1 MITIYRYSNLNRRL
15 YIKKKGFINYN
26 YIYSLMW
33 NKIEFQVLD
42 HKTNIDLTYP
52 VKLAMLKE
60 QLLTNKH
67 ELSDDQIRQL
77 LQDTE

>member
-1 MITIYRYSNLNRRL
+1 
-15 YIKKKGFINYN
+15 
-26 YIYSLMW
+26 MW